1 MEEAFDELV
10 PVAFVVRFVYPVL
23 QGSESV
29 NVDGVD
35 VFEEQS

>member
-10 PVAFVVRFVYPVL
+10 PVAFVVCFVYPVL
-23 QGSESV
+23 QGSESI

-35 VFEEQS
+35 VFEEQP